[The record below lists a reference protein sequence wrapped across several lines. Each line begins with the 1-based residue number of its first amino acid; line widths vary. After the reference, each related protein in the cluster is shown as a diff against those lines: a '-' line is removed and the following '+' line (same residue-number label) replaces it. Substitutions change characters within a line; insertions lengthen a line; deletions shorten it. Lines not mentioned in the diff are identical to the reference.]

1 MKFKPASSIPHDLRL
16 ITRFEAAK
24 LLRCTTQTITN
35 WVNKGVIKGHWID
48 KYLFV
53 DRQSIEELFD
63 TASDVARMEDKLS
76 ELKSKISEELSD
88 KQQEL
93 IDLRKSKQI
102 TNQKK
107 ILRSVVDNSICIAKD
122 IFDDKDNAI
131 VTGYLQGKT
140 TSEIA
145 SELNVSMYKVV
156 KRANKSV
163 PILLSRLDYNALRD
177 DILTTDHIMELV
189 QNQYDELVESGAYE
203 REHEAW
209 PDFTVDESQLDYMR
223 AWLDDRFNYLDGE
236 INAAC
241 GTWGIEAPEVP
252 EPVEGPTRIVEI
264 YPNPAKDRIN
274 IRFAE
279 AGEAAIRLYDMTGR
293 MVYSNASNTQVFV
306 ISTQGLGR
314 GIYTLVTISGGKQQ
328 VDRVVVE

>member
-1 MKFKPASSIPHDLRL
+1 MTVMKFKPASSIPHDLRL

-145 SELNVSMYKVV
+145 SELNVSVYKVV

-177 DILTTDHIMELV
+177 ENRQLKKQVHKMQKEIEQHCKQEHEMQNEIEQLREIVNSINFTRKIQGTPFVLGLSNFEFPVRLNNALVNLGCKNLADVVMLDIDDNFRQRKISPNSIRQLNSFLAGLGLYPGMDLNVMS
-189 QNQYDELVESGAYE
+189 DSDFDALVEK
-203 REHEAW
+203 
-209 PDFTVDESQLDYMR
+209 LM
-223 AWLDDRFNYLDGE
+223 N
-236 INAAC
+236 
-241 GTWGIEAPEVP
+241 
-252 EPVEGPTRIVEI
+252 
-264 YPNPAKDRIN
+264 K
-274 IRFAE
+274 
-279 AGEAAIRLYDMTGR
+279 
-293 MVYSNASNTQVFV
+293 
-306 ISTQGLGR
+306 ISFRTDKS
-314 GIYTLVTISGGKQQ
+314 TI
-328 VDRVVVE
+328 

>member
-1 MKFKPASSIPHDLRL
+1 MSKKFKPASSIPHDLRL

-107 ILRSVVDNSICIAKD
+107 ILRSVVDNSICIAKR
-122 IFDDKDNAI
+122 
-131 VTGYLQGKT
+131 YL
-140 TSEIA
+140 
-145 SELNVSMYKVV
+145 
-156 KRANKSV
+156 R
-163 PILLSRLDYNALRD
+163 
-177 DILTTDHIMELV
+177 
-189 QNQYDELVESGAYE
+189 
-203 REHEAW
+203 
-209 PDFTVDESQLDYMR
+209 
-223 AWLDDRFNYLDGE
+223 
-236 INAAC
+236 
-241 GTWGIEAPEVP
+241 
-252 EPVEGPTRIVEI
+252 
-264 YPNPAKDRIN
+264 
-274 IRFAE
+274 
-279 AGEAAIRLYDMTGR
+279 
-293 MVYSNASNTQVFV
+293 
-306 ISTQGLGR
+306 
-314 GIYTLVTISGGKQQ
+314 
-328 VDRVVVE
+328 